1 MKSDGKIN
9 IIDRGRKNDLYSC
22 SFFVFSQNM
31 SLVRKV
37 QNGNL
42 QECIQGPV
50 KRSTGNKHVSKAS

>member
-1 MKSDGKIN
+1 MIGEEKMICILALS
-9 IIDRGRKNDLYSC
+9 L
-22 SFFVFSQNM
+22 FFSQNM